1 MDKDKKLQKLNSILQ
16 EWLNYSKLYTEV
28 NVEVVSKTNLL
39 TAKYAKVIEYG
50 EEKTIM
56 KSTEY
61 EKIPSTEYVKI
72 TYSKPKVGW
81 RGESGFESIEFPL
94 TDIDK
99 RIEHYENKVRNLK
112 SKVDES
118 GRDCKVS

>member
-1 MDKDKKLQKLNSILQ
+1 MDRDKKLQKLNSILQ
-16 EWLNYSKLYTEV
+16 EWLQYSNLYTKV

-39 TAKYAKVIEYG
+39 TAKYTKVVEYG
-50 EEKTIM
+50 EEKTVM

-61 EKIPSTEYVKI
+61 EKIPTTEYIKI
-72 TYSKPKVGW
+72 TYSCPKVGW

-112 SKVDES
+112 GKVD
-118 GRDCKVS
+118 GN